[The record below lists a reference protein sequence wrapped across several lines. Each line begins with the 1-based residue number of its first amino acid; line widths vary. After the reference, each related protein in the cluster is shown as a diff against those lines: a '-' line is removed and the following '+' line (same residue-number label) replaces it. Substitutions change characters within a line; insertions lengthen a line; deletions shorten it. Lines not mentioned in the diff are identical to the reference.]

1 MKDEDLARRRR
12 IVASAPPF
20 EELLR
25 GSVFVRKLRCGT
37 PTCHCAKAEGHR
49 VAYLSV
55 TLTGGRTE
63 QISLPAHLVPLAKK
77 WVRNYAKWWLA
88 LEKISAINRKILRAD
103 RDRDRKAGGRARKK
117 TGRR

>member
-1 MKDEDLARRRR
+1 MKDEDLARRHR

-103 RDRDRKAGGRARKK
+103 RDRDRKAGGRARRK